1 MTTIIVLDKHL
12 SQRYI
17 AAHARFKPNPVMSD
31 FLRSRFPAYAALI
44 VTTAL
49 WGSNGT
55 VARPLD
61 AAMGPFTLSVLR
73 WVVVLA
79 VLLPFVWSER
89 AAMLCLLR
97 GQLGLMVGFG
107 LLGGALQSGLIYA
120 GLAGSTAIH
129 LGLLNSAIPVLII
142 LISWIWHARR
152 PRALEGA
159 GLAVS
164 LAGVLLILAH
174 GDLVALLHLDFGVGD
189 LLMLAGMVNWA
200 FYTIKLRQ
208 RPESLSLFGFA
219 FLLALVGIVLAFPA
233 IVAETILRG
242 PPQLGWSEVASLA
255 YIGLLP
261 TLAGML
267 LFTYGV
273 ERAGPVRAGIFVH
286 FMPVFATVFAVLV
299 LGEAFHA
306 YHALGFV
313 LVAGG
318 ALLALSQ
325 GQARDAPPA
334 AAGLFQPEGGGKVSA
349 SRLVV
354 PDSVPRSA
362 AVNQAQDLNLKE

>member
-1 MTTIIVLDKHL
+1 MPKSLL
-12 SQRYI
+12 QR
-17 AAHARFKPNPVMSD
+17 
-31 FLRSRFPAYAALI
+31 LCAYGALI
-44 VTTAL
+44 LTTVL

-55 VARPLD
+55 VARPLGE
-61 AAMGPFTLSVLR
+61 AMGPFTLSVLR
-73 WVVVLA
+73 WAVVLA
-79 VLLPFVWSER
+79 VLLPFVWRER
-89 AAMLCLLR
+89 AAMARVLR

-152 PRALEGA
+152 PRALEGL

-164 LAGVLLILAH
+164 LAGVLLILAR
-174 GDLVALLHLDFGVGD
+174 GDLAALLHLDFGLGD

-200 FYTIKLRQ
+200 FYTIKLRD
-208 RPESLSLFGFA
+208 RPGSLSLFGFA
-219 FLLALVGIVLAFPA
+219 FLLALVGIVLALPA
-233 IVAETILRG
+233 IVAEAVLRG
-242 PPQLGWSEVASLA
+242 PPQLGPREIASVF

-261 TLAGML
+261 TLAAML

-273 ERAGPVRAGIFVH
+273 ERAGAVRAGIFAH
-286 FMPVFATVFAVLV
+286 FMPVFATLFAVFV
-299 LGEAFHA
+299 LGESFHA
-306 YHALGFV
+306 YHAAGFV

-325 GQARDAPPA
+325 GQARDTPA
-334 AAGLFQPEGGGKVSA
+334 
-349 SRLVV
+349 R
-354 PDSVPRSA
+354 
-362 AVNQAQDLNLKE
+362 